1 MSLISSILRKLRP
14 PPARPDVALDRI
26 DLARGPVYAI
36 GDPHGCLELFLDVE
50 TAIKQDAPHFA
61 GRPTIVVLGDM
72 IDRGPDSAGL
82 LDHLMRPL
90 SWAERIL
97 LRGNHEEMM
106 LAFLEAPQANA
117 DWLDFGGY
125 ETLMSYGLALEPREV
140 KSSPP
145 RRIQQKIAAHLP
157 EEHLALLAAT
167 RYGLWL
173 EDSQHPEGRPMALTH
188 AGYDPTRGPD
198 NQDPQVLIWD
208 GDIAQDPQGPRLL
221 HGHVITDRIDPEASR
236 IGIDTGA
243 YKSGRLSAL
252 QLASGLPPRHLITTE
267 PFIKR

>member
-1 MSLISSILRKLRP
+1 MSLLGSILRKLRHP
-14 PPARPDVALDRI
+14 PVLPDVALDRL

-36 GDPHGCLELFLDVE
+36 GDPHGCLDLLLEVE
-50 TAIKQDAPHFA
+50 AVIAQDAPHFA

-72 IDRGPDSAGL
+72 IDRGPDSARL

-90 SWAERIL
+90 PWAERIL

-106 LAFLEAPQANA
+106 LAFIDAPQANA

-125 ETLMSYGLALEPREV
+125 ETLMSYGLALDPREV

-157 EEHLALLAAT
+157 EEHLSLLGAT

-173 EDSQHPEGRPMALTH
+173 EDSLHPARAPMVLAH

-198 NQDPQVLIWD
+198 NQDPKVLMWG
-208 GDIAQDPQGPRLL
+208 GDTAQDPQGPRLV
-221 HGHVITDRIDPEASR
+221 HGHVITDRIDTEASC